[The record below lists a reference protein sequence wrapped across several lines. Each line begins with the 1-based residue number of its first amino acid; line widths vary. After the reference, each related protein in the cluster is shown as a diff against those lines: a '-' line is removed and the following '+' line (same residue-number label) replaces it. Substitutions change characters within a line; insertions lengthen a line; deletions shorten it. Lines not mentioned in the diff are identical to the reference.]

1 MSLLHDPTVVRTQC
15 NSKSKRRPTQD
26 AIRGA
31 TGGSRRSLLKSI
43 SVPSLSSFVMSSLTW
58 AGDTLSYRKDGPC
71 AEQRTAR
78 IDVED
83 RKQVLYLKK
92 RNAVTYD
99 EWRICAS
106 ELDDLEEHT
115 VWKQALESPD
125 YDVRLVQERLQQLED
140 ARISCD
146 VSRMLFLIRTSLSR
160 DLGNMSNASLYRYSH
175 LGTKDLIDKYIT
187 TALDTISSLVELSG
201 QNRCDGLETK
211 YILDQLLAARQSFG
225 RSALLFSGG
234 ATFGM
239 NHIGVLKALYEAK
252 LLPRIISGASAGS
265 IVCAVFCTRTED
277 ELPALLESYA
287 YGDFAVFGEESDTD
301 NILQKTAR
309 FLKYGSFLDIS
320 HLAKLMRSWL
330 GDITFQEAYN
340 RTRRILNVCVS
351 SAGVYELPK
360 LLNYITA
367 PNVLIW
373 SAVAVSCSV
382 PFVFSPSELM
392 AKDPLT
398 GEPAP
403 WHDLHKQYIDGS
415 VDGDLPMNRLS
426 EMFNVNH
433 FIVSQ
438 VNPHVVPFLPK
449 DDGPHQR
456 GNPFFIAPHW
466 LHTATHLA
474 KDEIMYR
481 LTVLSEMGI
490 CPTALTKT
498 MSIVNQKYSGDINI
512 YPEILYSNF
521 PVMLRNPTTDFMLQA
536 CLSGERATWPKLG
549 RIRNHCAIE
558 LALDI
563 AVQKMRARV
572 AFCPGKLSVRSDN
585 SLNSYSLESLDSSG
599 GRGRMLNRRSSYNH
613 ELERRKSAKHQNT
626 RQNTPHLPRSRS
638 VFSSEQSQNF
648 GSVVSARGDHDHQQR
663 TQEEQE
669 DSSNASDGPYSTES
683 DTGEGTQALSPK
695 RPQMSTTWR
704 TWEPSSQ
711 DHPYS
716 WMALKG
722 GSLSS
727 QSTPGSSSSSGQS
740 VRPPLHGFA
749 ARSPEYVPCGLHETS
764 LSPSRQ
770 LLRMTP
776 TTHAKNPSKSS
787 LTL

>member
-1 MSLLHDPTVVRTQC
+1 MSLLHDPTVLRTQC

-456 GNPFFIAPHW
+456 GKPFFIAPQW

-727 QSTPGSSSSSGQS
+727 QSTSGSSSSSGQS